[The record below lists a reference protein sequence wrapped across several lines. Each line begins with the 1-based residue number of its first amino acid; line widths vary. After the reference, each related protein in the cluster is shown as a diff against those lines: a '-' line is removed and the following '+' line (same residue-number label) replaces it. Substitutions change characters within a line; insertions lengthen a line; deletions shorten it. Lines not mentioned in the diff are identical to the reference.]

1 LYVYLFEEGNSKLRN
16 LLGGKGA
23 DLAEMTRLGLP
34 VPPGITVTTEACKYY
49 SSHKQFPKGLEQEV
63 ISKMKLLESKT
74 GKSFRGGRNPLL
86 VSVRSGAPISMPG
99 MMDTVLNLGLN
110 DETVQGLIRQTKS
123 ERFAYDAYRRFVQM
137 FGKVVLG
144 AKAEDF
150 EAILNKHKA
159 RLNVKSDVEL
169 NSETLK
175 QIVTEFKQL
184 VSDKTHQIF
193 PEDPFAQLK
202 TAIAAVFESWNGRRA
217 IIYRQA
223 NKISDSLGTAVNIQ
237 TMVFGNQGTDSGTGV
252 CFTRNPSTGESN
264 LFGEFLINAQ
274 GEDVVAGIRTP
285 KPISE
290 LQKELPAMYQQLLQV
305 CRLLENHFKDM
316 QDIEFTVERDRLFIL
331 QTRSGKRSATAAIRI
346 AVDMVKE
353 NLLTKHESV
362 LRVLPSHLEQLVH
375 RQIDPNYETR
385 PIATGLPASPGAATG
400 KVIFDTDEAHRL
412 GANGES
418 VILVREET
426 TPEDIHGMIAA
437 KGVLTSRGGMTSH
450 AAVVA
455 RGMGKPAVVG
465 CEQIKIDPSAES
477 FSTRRNSVRKND
489 IITID
494 GTTGNVLLG
503 IVPTV
508 EPKLGAPAQQL
519 LSWAD
524 ELRALGVRANADTPE
539 GAAKGREFGAE
550 GIGLCR
556 TERMFN
562 AQDRLPIV
570 QDMILSV
577 TNDERSKALEK
588 LKPLQKEDFKEIFRN
603 MHDLPVTIRLLDLPL
618 HEFLPKYE
626 ELVAEVSSLRA
637 TGTSPDLLDSK
648 ERMLKKVITLAEHN
662 PMLGHR
668 GCRLAISHPEIYEM
682 QTRAIFE
689 AACEL
694 LKEGIKVHIEIMLPL
709 VGDANEIRFLR
720 TRIVEA
726 ANKVMESTGCKTDYR
741 IGTMIE
747 VPRAAL
753 TADEI
758 AQYAD
763 FFSFGTNDLTQA
775 TFAFSRDDAEAKF
788 LKDYMDNGILTVDPF
803 EVLDRRGVGKLMH
816 IAAEAGRRSNPQLK
830 VGICGEHGGEPS
842 SVEFC
847 HQLLLD
853 YVSCSPY
860 RVPVARLVAAQAV
873 AREASVKSKENL

>member
-1 LYVYLFEEGNSKLRN
+1 MYAYLFDEGSSKLRN
-16 LLGGKGA
+16 LLGGKGG
-23 DLAEMTRLGLP
+23 DLAEMTGLGLP
-34 VPPGITVTTEACKYY
+34 VPPGMTITTEACNYY
-49 SSHKQFPKGLEQEV
+49 SSHKEFPEGLEDE
-63 ISKMKLLESKT
+63 ILYKMRVLESKT
-74 GKSFRGGRNPLL
+74 GKSFGDDTNPLL

-110 DETVQGLIRQTKS
+110 DKTVQGLIRQTNS

-144 AKAEDF
+144 AKAGDF
-150 EAILNKHKA
+150 EAILTKHKA
-159 RLNVKSDVEL
+159 RANVKSDIEL
-169 NSETLK
+169 DSRTLK

-184 VSDKTHQIF
+184 VADETHQDF
-193 PEDPFAQLK
+193 PEDPIAQLK
-202 TAIAAVFESWNGRRA
+202 TSIAAVFQSWNGRRA

-223 NKISDSLGTAVNIQ
+223 NKIPDSLGTAVNIQ
-237 TMVFGNQGTDSGTGV
+237 TMVFGNRGPDSGTGV
-252 CFTRNPSTGESN
+252 CFTRNPSTGEPI

-290 LQKELPAMYQQLLQV
+290 LQRDLPAMYQQLLEI
-305 CRLLENHFKDM
+305 CRLLEHHFKDM
-316 QDIEFTVERDRLFIL
+316 QDIEFTVERGKLFIL
-331 QTRSGKRSATAAIRI
+331 QTRSGKRTATAAIRI

-353 NLLTKHESV
+353 GLLSRPESV

-418 VILVREET
+418 VILVRDET

-465 CEQIKIDPSAES
+465 CEQIKIDPSAET
-477 FSTRRNSVRKND
+477 FSTRRNSVKKND

-503 IVPTV
+503 VVPTV
-508 EPKLGAPAQQL
+508 EPRLGSSAQQL
-519 LSWAD
+519 LEWAD

-539 GAAKGREFGAE
+539 GAAKGREFGAG

-570 QDMILSV
+570 QDMILSA
-577 TNDERSKALEK
+577 TEQERSKALEK

-626 ELVAEVSSLRA
+626 DLIAEVSSLKA
-637 TGTSPDLLDSK
+637 TGTSPDLLESK
-648 ERMLKKVITLAEHN
+648 ERMLRKVVTLGEHN

-694 LKEGIKVHIEIMLPL
+694 LKEGIKVHVEIMLPL
-709 VGDANEIRFLR
+709 VGVANEIRFLR
-720 TRIVEA
+720 TKVVETA
-726 ANKVMESTGCKTDYR
+726 ANVMESTGCKVDYR

-753 TADEI
+753 TAEEI
-758 AQYAD
+758 APFAD

-788 LKDYMDNGILTVDPF
+788 LKDYMDNGILKDDPF
-803 EVLDRRGVGKLMH
+803 EVLDRKGVGRLMQM
-816 IAAEAGRRSNPQLK
+816 AAETGRRSNPQLK

-847 HQLLLD
+847 HQLRLD

-860 RVPVARLVAAQAV
+860 RVPVARLVAAQAA
-873 AREASVKSKENL
+873 AREASVKSSENV

>member
-1 LYVYLFEEGNSKLRN
+1 LYVYLFEEGNTKLRN

-23 DLAEMTRLGLP
+23 DLAEMTGLGLT
-34 VPPGITVTTEACKYY
+34 VPPGMTITTEACNYY
-49 SSHKQFPKGLEQEV
+49 SSNRKFPDGLEAEMMR
-63 ISKMKLLESKT
+63 KMHVLESKT
-74 GKSFRGGRNPLL
+74 GKRFGDEKNPLL

-110 DETVQGLIRQTKS
+110 DQTVEGLVQQTKDH
-123 ERFAYDAYRRFVQM
+123 RFAYDAYRRFIQM

-150 EAILNKHKA
+150 EAILTAHKA
-159 RLNVKSDVEL
+159 KRHLKSDVEL
-169 NSETLK
+169 DAQALTE
-175 QIVTEFKQL
+175 IVEEFKEL
-184 VSDKTHQIF
+184 VRKETNAAF
-193 PEDPFAQLK
+193 PEDPYVQLRM
-202 TAIAAVFESWNGRRA
+202 AVAAVFESWNGRRA
-217 IIYRQA
+217 VIYRQA
-223 NKISDSLGTAVNIQ
+223 NNISDTLGTAVNIQ
-237 TMVFGNQGTDSGTGV
+237 TMVFGNLGADSGTGV
-252 CFTRNPSTGESN
+252 CFTRNPSTGEPV

-285 KPISE
+285 KPIAE
-290 LQKELPAMYQQLLQV
+290 LQRDFPKVYQQLLDL
-305 CRLLENHFKDM
+305 CRLLEHHFKDM
-316 QDIEFTVERDRLFIL
+316 QDIEFTVEKGKLYLL
-331 QTRSGKRSATAAIRI
+331 QTRSGKRTAPAAIRI
-346 AVDMVKE
+346 AVDMVNE
-353 NLLTKHESV
+353 RLLTKPEAL
-362 LRVLPSHLEQLVH
+362 LRVVPSHVEQLVH
-375 RQIDPNYETR
+375 RQIDPNYQAT

-412 GANGES
+412 GTVGES
-418 VILVREET
+418 VILVRDET

-465 CEQIKIDPSAES
+465 CEEIKIDPTTQTFKTGSHLVKKED
-477 FSTRRNSVRKND
+477 VV
-489 IITID
+489 TID

-503 IVPTV
+503 VVPTI
-508 EPKLGAPAQQL
+508 EPTLSSHARRL
-519 LSWAD
+519 LTYAD
-524 ELRALGVRANADTPE
+524 EVRKLGVRANADTPE
-539 GAAKGREFGAE
+539 SAGKAREFGAG

-570 QDMILSV
+570 QEMILATTES
-577 TNDERSKALEK
+577 ERAHALEK
-588 LKPLQKEDFKEIFRN
+588 LRPLQKEDFKQIFRN
-603 MHDLPVTIRLLDLPL
+603 MHDFPVTIRLLDLPL

-626 ELVAEVSSLRA
+626 DLVAEVASLRA
-637 TGTSPDLLDSK
+637 TGTNPNLLESE
-648 ERMLKKVITLAEHN
+648 ERMLRKVMTLEEHN

-682 QTRAIFE
+682 QTQAIFE

-694 LKEGIKVHIEIMLPL
+694 LKEGVKVQIEIMLPL
-709 VGDANEIRFLR
+709 IGEANEIRFLR
-720 TRIVEA
+720 PKIAETAE
-726 ANKVMESTGCKTDYR
+726 KVMNGSGDKVEYK

-758 AQYAD
+758 ARFTD

-788 LKDYMDNGILTVDPF
+788 LKDYIDNGILKVDPF
-803 EVLDRRGVGKLMH
+803 EVLDRNGVGKLMRL
-816 IAAEAGRRSNPQLK
+816 AVEGGRRSNPKLR

-847 HQLLLD
+847 HNLHLD

-873 AREASVKSKENL
+873 ARENLVKSTENQ